1 MLNKVSRV
9 QSSSS
14 FLLVAELC
22 LYGLVGLL
30 LATANKIPCPEGDSE
45 GCV

>member
-1 MLNKVSRV
+1 MLCKVSGV
-9 QSSSS
+9 LSSSTS
-14 FLLVAELC
+14 LLIAELY

-30 LATANKIPCPEGDSE
+30 LVTANKIPCPEGDSE

>member
-1 MLNKVSRV
+1 MLNKVSGV
-9 QSSSS
+9 QSSST
-14 FLLVAELC
+14 FLLIAELC